1 MREESDMKLSYDD
14 VFLREFEEGDIP
26 QKIEWINDPENH
38 RYLHYEIPLRIDKT
52 TDWFLNKNNST
63 RMDLTIVY
71 DGRPVGVIGLL
82 GIDMKN
88 RKAEYYITVGDKEYK
103 RKGIGFKASKA
114 LLRYAFDELK
124 LHKVFL
130 MVDSENQ
137 VAVNLYE
144 KIGFVLEGIFKD
156 DLYVDRKKR
165 FINRSRYAVFSD
177 DFDRM

>member
-1 MREESDMKLSYDD
+1 MREEERMKLSNDD
-14 VFLREFEEGDIP
+14 VFLREFEERDIP
-26 QKIEWINDPENH
+26 HKVEWINDPENH
-38 RYLHYEIPLRIDKT
+38 QYLHYEIPLRIDKT
-52 TDWFLNKNNST
+52 TEWFLNKNNST
-63 RMDLTIVY
+63 RLDLTIVY

-88 RKAEYYITVGDKEYK
+88 RKAEYYITVGDKKYK
-103 RKGIGFKASKA
+103 RKGIGVKASKA

-144 KIGFVLEGIFKD
+144 KIGFMLEGIFKD
-156 DLYVDRKKR
+156 DLYVDREKR

>member
-1 MREESDMKLSYDD
+1 MREESDMKLKYDD
-14 VFLREFEEGDIP
+14 VYLREFVEKDIP
-26 QKIEWINDPENH
+26 QKVEWINDPENH

-63 RMDLTIVY
+63 RIDLTIVY
-71 DGRPVGVIGLL
+71 AGRPVGVIGLL

-88 RKAEYYITVGDKEYK
+88 RKAEYYITVGEKEDK
-103 RKGIGFKASKA
+103 RKGIAFKASKA

-137 VAVNLYE
+137 IAVNLYE

-156 DLYVDRKKR
+156 DLYVDREKR
-165 FINRSRYAVFSD
+165 FINRSRYAVFLD